1 MKVKKMPNENTFTT
15 TEPDP
20 EIVER
25 FLRRVISIEERYA
38 FEANGQVSAR
48 RTEINILLDAILN

>member
-1 MKVKKMPNENTFTT
+1 MPNENTFTT

-48 RTEINILLDAILN
+48 RTEINILLDASLN